1 MHILSFN
8 LKLVYIRLVLIKL
21 KFNSPLHSSQLLSF
35 PPPPPP
41 PLQAKAEE
49 DLQETRGQIDAM
61 LEGLSSLSAP
71 AVKAAATKCST
82 SPEDV
87 IDGRLSSTQP
97 EGALQSHTDMLQVRH
112 GSMAGFYCLHYLT

>member
-1 MHILSFN
+1 M
-8 LKLVYIRLVLIKL
+8 VLIKL

-87 IDGRLSSTQP
+87 IDGRLSSTP
-97 EGALQSHTDMLQVRH
+97 
-112 GSMAGFYCLHYLT
+112 